1 MDLPNQ
7 LDTTSVIIQKVTGC
21 SFLLLKGWL
30 AYYYRGLS
38 FRFRFPHA
46 KPALLSKWVAAV
58 SRADFVPSKHHVVCS
73 EHFEKDDYIRGMCF
87 YQHCSCIQSQDSHSH
102 FAHFPF
108 CPQLVRP
115 QPLCP
120 FSTLPTCPFAT
131 FSDFAHVMSNICQCL
146 QWWFMVRNSV
156 VFGLMGQNEIFG

>member
-7 LDTTSVIIQKVTGC
+7 LDTTSVIIQKVTGY

-38 FRFRFPHA
+38 FRFRLPHA

-58 SRADFVPSKHHVVCS
+58 SRADFVPSKHQVVCS

-87 YQHCSCIQSQDSHSH
+87 YQHCSCIQSQDSYSH

-108 CPQLVRP
+108 RP
-115 QPLCP
+115 QPLSP
-120 FSTLPTCPFAT
+120 FTTSPTCPFAT
-131 FSDFAHVMSNICQCL
+131 FSDFAHAMSKICQGL
-146 QWWFMVRNSV
+146 QLWFMVRNGMF
-156 VFGLMGQNEIFG
+156 FGRTGQN